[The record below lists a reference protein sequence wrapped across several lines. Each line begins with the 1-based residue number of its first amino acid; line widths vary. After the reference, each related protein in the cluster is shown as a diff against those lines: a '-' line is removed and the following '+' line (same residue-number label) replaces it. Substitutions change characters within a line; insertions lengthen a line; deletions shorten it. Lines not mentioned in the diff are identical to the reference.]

1 MGLLNVTS
9 DSYTAAW
16 IPLPRALFCEWISMV
31 WMSLDHLN
39 GLADTV
45 AGTMYAKATA
55 SRGE

>member
-1 MGLLNVTS
+1 
-9 DSYTAAW
+9 
-16 IPLPRALFCEWISMV
+16 MV